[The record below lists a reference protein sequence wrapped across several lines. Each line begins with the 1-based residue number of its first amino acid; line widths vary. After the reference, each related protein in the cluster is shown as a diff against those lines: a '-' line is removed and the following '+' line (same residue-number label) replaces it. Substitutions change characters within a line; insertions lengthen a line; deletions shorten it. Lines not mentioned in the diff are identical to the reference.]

1 MRSGRRS
8 LIVCQSHHIALLCF
22 QGARRRF
29 GRPHYFITGFG
40 FCKPPRRFFVN
51 FFVHPEGTL
60 TFPRATSLSYH
71 VFPYLQAASAI
82 FFAARPAGRPGCL
95 RFRHVRPL
103 PFPALADNEPAV
115 TSLRKR
121 SVRPTR
127 RGSEKSHRSAARG
140 WARRRPARGGWR
152 RGQNSPSSG
161 LAATGCFR
169 MSYQFLM
176 NTPLLYPAFGGCQA
190 GTDDFF
196 VRIPRIS
203 GNGAENPASGRI
215 SPLPFPLPPP
225 LFRLAS
231 LNGIRPARAQSE
243 PAAERR
249 RGGSGHHGPAG
260 AAA

>member
-1 MRSGRRS
+1 MSVPFPFRHSPIMSQPS
-8 LIVCQSHHIALLCF
+8 LPCGNV
-22 QGARRRF
+22 RF
-29 GRPHYFITGFG
+29 
-40 FCKPPRRFFVN
+40 
-51 FFVHPEGTL
+51 
-60 TFPRATSLSYH
+60 
-71 VFPYLQAASAI
+71 
-82 FFAARPAGRPGCL
+82 ARPGAGQ
-95 RFRHVRPL
+95 
-103 PFPALADNEPAV
+103 
-115 TSLRKR
+115 K
-121 SVRPTR
+121 
-127 RGSEKSHRSAARG
+127 KSHRSAARI
-140 WARRRPARGGWR
+140 WSRRRPARGGWR

-203 GNGAENPASGRI
+203 GNGAESPASGRI
-215 SPLPFPLPPP
+215 SPLPFPLRPP

-243 PAAERR
+243 PAAGRR

-260 AAA
+260 AVA

>member
-71 VFPYLQAASAI
+71 GFPSLQAASAI

-127 RGSEKSHRSAARG
+127 RGSEKK
-140 WARRRPARGGWR
+140 
-152 RGQNSPSSG
+152 
-161 LAATGCFR
+161 ATG
-169 MSYQFLM
+169 
-176 NTPLLYPAFGGCQA
+176 A
-190 GTDDFF
+190 
-196 VRIPRIS
+196 PR
-203 GNGAENPASGRI
+203 E
-215 SPLPFPLPPP
+215 
-225 LFRLAS
+225 
-231 LNGIRPARAQSE
+231 SE
-243 PAAERR
+243 PAGVR
-249 RGGSGHHGPAG
+249 RGAVGAEAKIARPAALRRLDASGCRISF
-260 AAA
+260 